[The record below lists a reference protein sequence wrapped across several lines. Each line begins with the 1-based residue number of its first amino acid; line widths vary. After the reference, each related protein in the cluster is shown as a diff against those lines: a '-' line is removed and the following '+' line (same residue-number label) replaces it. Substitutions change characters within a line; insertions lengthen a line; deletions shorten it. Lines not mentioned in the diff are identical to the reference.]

1 MDSWRDRGR
10 RDGGECKGGHGVGLA
25 SPPELSK

>member
-10 RDGGECKGGHGVGLA
+10 RDGGEFRDGHGVGLA
-25 SPPELSK
+25 SPLELPR